1 MSLYETFYSPAVVMH
16 KTKVPDGVG
25 GFVNGWTEGAEI
37 SAAFSSLTPTERIAA
52 QQASVAY
59 TDTIVTPVN
68 TNLDEQDIIKA
79 DGIYYLVVSKL
90 PKTPSASTFQPP
102 GMAVQVMCA
111 AAGREAPAGAVSS
124 AQA

>member
-1 MSLYETFYSPAVVMH
+1 MSLYETFYSPAVVMN

-37 SAAFSSLTPTERIAA
+37 RAAFSSLTPTERIAA

-79 DGIYYLVVSKL
+79 DGSYYIVVSKL
-90 PKTPSASTFQPP
+90 PKTPTVSTFKFERYNVRRLVALP
-102 GMAVQVMCA
+102 
-111 AAGREAPAGAVSS
+111 
-124 AQA
+124 